1 LKLQLSVLSLGGA
14 VALMSMAP
22 GAAGRPSLT
31 SRHVARQ
38 SVPPSLAA
46 AVAAVRGE
54 LRGIPQQGLVLGNS
68 SAPVTVF
75 EYADLIS
82 PPCAAAAGTVVASVI
97 KRFVRSG
104 VVNVEFEPIV
114 ESPLSEEL
122 ALGAFAAGAQS
133 LGWDYAQLA
142 YIRSTAL
149 SNGPLDS
156 PGTLAGA
163 LGLNLRLW
171 GSALRRPLWPQM
183 IEKAASVALIGNFSA
198 YPVFIVRSAADVF
211 APPFVRVLR
220 APVTLAKL
228 SATIRTAVRTTG

>member
-1 LKLQLSVLSLGGA
+1 LKLQASVLSLCCA
-14 VALMSMAP
+14 LALMSMAP
-22 GAAGRPSLT
+22 GAAGRSSLT
-31 SRHVARQ
+31 NRHVARQ

-54 LRGIPQQGLVLGNS
+54 LRGIPQQGLLLGNS

-82 PPCAAAAGTVVASVI
+82 PPCAAAAGTVVASLI

-104 VVNVEFEPIV
+104 VVNLEFEPIV

-122 ALGAFAAGAQS
+122 ALGAFAAGDQS

-142 YIRSTAL
+142 YVRSTAL

-171 GSALRRPLWPQM
+171 HSALRRRLWPAM

-198 YPVFIVRSAADVF
+198 YPVFIVRSAANVF
-211 APPFVRVLR
+211 APPFIRVLR

-228 SATIRTAVRTTG
+228 SATIRRAERS

>member
-1 LKLQLSVLSLGGA
+1 LKLQLSVLSLCCA
-14 VALMSMAP
+14 LALMSMAP

-31 SRHVARQ
+31 NRQVARQ
-38 SVPPSLAA
+38 SAPPSLAS
-46 AVAAVRGE
+46 AVAAVRRE
-54 LRGIPQQGLVLGNS
+54 LQGIPQQGLVLGNG
-68 SAPVTVF
+68 SAPITVF

-82 PPCAAAAGTVVASVI
+82 PPCAAAAGTVVASLI

-104 VVNVEFEPIV
+104 LVNLQFEPIV

-122 ALGAFAAGAQS
+122 ALGAFAAGDQS

-142 YIRSTAL
+142 YVRSTPL
-149 SNGPLDS
+149 SIGPLDS

-163 LGLNLRLW
+163 LGLNRRLW
-171 GSALRRPLWPQM
+171 NSALRRRVWPAM

-198 YPVFIVRSAADVF
+198 YPVFIVRSAADAF
-211 APPFVRVLR
+211 APPFIRVLR

-228 SATIRTAVRTTG
+228 SATIRTAARTIG